1 MGKESHL
8 CISNNGMCRNMP
20 FVFNSR
26 CLSDLPYQYEINQG
40 NEAQAL
46 EEVEALHQLTGSPSD
61 LDCSLT

>member
-1 MGKESHL
+1 ML
-8 CISNNGMCRNMP
+8 
-20 FVFNSR
+20 FVFNLL
-26 CLSDLPYQYEINQG
+26 CLSDLPCQYGTNQG